1 MVPNKTTFT
10 GLLAKL
16 GPELAGTHLEVCTA
30 NERSLET
37 VREYCNDPHKDSAD
51 DGSDMFSYG
60 IFPSGAPG
68 NQKGATLEQFR
79 ELITSGITVKDL
91 ILDGQIELGMING
104 SLRLLEK
111 CERLF
116 QPGRGSSHTPRVVV
130 LYSKESGTGKS
141 HYVHNGGLE
150 RDFGITPDQ
159 IYVWHSG
166 TGGNSNWVEE
176 AAIGKSC
183 WVMEEAMGGHCSPT
197 GTKSLI
203 DRGDFQLQCKG
214 GHVQCLATTI
224 VICTNFKVFD
234 EWWPKLKLEQP
245 EQWERH
251 VAALKRRLDEW
262 GVYPNFKNY
271 LREKRLERR
280 LEAAGGLTVTGP
292 DPSRRITPERVP
304 RADAVEEAQIANA
317 VLHSSQPRGM
327 SPYERAHGGP
337 VEFELEEL
345 SDSDEWA

>member
-1 MVPNKTTFT
+1 MAVCGQLEFCPSAAAAGRLGAHIQWYCVVPNKTTFA
-10 GLLAKL
+10 GLISKL

-30 NERSLET
+30 NQRSLET

-91 ILDGQIELGMING
+91 ILDGQIELGMVNG

-150 RDFGITPDQ
+150 R
-159 IYVWHSG
+159 
-166 TGGNSNWVEE
+166 
-176 AAIGKSC
+176 
-183 WVMEEAMGGHCSPT
+183 
-197 GTKSLI
+197 
-203 DRGDFQLQCKG
+203 
-214 GHVQCLATTI
+214 
-224 VICTNFKVFD
+224 
-234 EWWPKLKLEQP
+234 
-245 EQWERH
+245 
-251 VAALKRRLDEW
+251 
-262 GVYPNFKNY
+262 
-271 LREKRLERR
+271 R
-280 LEAAGGLTVTGP
+280 LEAAGGLQVTGP
-292 DPSRRITPERVP
+292 NPSRRITPERMP
-304 RADAVEEAQIANA
+304 RPDAEEEAQIANA
-317 VLHSSQPRGM
+317 VLTSSQPRGL
-327 SPYERAHGGP
+327 SPYERTHGAP
-337 VEFELEEL
+337 IDFELEEL